1 MFAPLLKI
9 VCIARFQE
17 FPLLLTRRH
26 WLKNSHAASGN
37 QTFQITMTLMRSI
50 LIMTNKDESEL
61 QRDKFKWDRYE
72 ASGYRI
78 KISTSVSSNK
88 SEFRS
93 ILTILTIFLVKSKLS
108 TAKKSKTTTFS
119 RVFHPK
125 KIDNVGKSKLNIW
138 TKNKECPNDPF
149 LGIIVH
155 CVN

>member
-119 RVFHPK
+119 RVFRPK
-125 KIDNVGKSKLNIW
+125 KSRQFSREIKV
-138 TKNKECPNDPF
+138 EF
-149 LGIIVH
+149 LDK
-155 CVN
+155 